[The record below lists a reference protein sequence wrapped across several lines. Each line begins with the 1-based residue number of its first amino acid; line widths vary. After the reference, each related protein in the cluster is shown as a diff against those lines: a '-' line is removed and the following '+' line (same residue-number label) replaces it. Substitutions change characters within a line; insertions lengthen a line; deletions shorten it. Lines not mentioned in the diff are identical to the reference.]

1 MSKRFK
7 PSQKKAH
14 KRFTATAL
22 KTNYRNSAPQPM
34 RGGYRI

>member
-7 PSQKKAH
+7 PNQRKM
-14 KRFTATAL
+14 KRKFVALGL
-22 KTNYRNSAPQPM
+22 KTHPKNVSPAPM

>member
-7 PSQKKAH
+7 PNQRKS
-14 KRFTATAL
+14 KRDFTRDAL
-22 KTNYRNSAPQPM
+22 KVHPKNTAPSPM

>member
-7 PSQKKAH
+7 PNQRRAH

-22 KTNYRNSAPQPM
+22 RVNKKNVSPAPM

>member
-7 PSQKKAH
+7 PSQRKAR
-14 KRFTATAL
+14 KVFTRTAM
-22 KTNYRNSAPQPM
+22 KVHPKNVAPAPM